1 MKKISLFILSLVFM
15 CMSRTDAIAQ
25 ECGSDE
31 LHEQLMR
38 TSPEYMA
45 EIEALDRFIYQML
58 YQPDQLQD
66 NPLMRVDKCE
76 QGRIYTIPVVVH
88 VIHLGEAVGSG
99 SNISDQRIKD
109 ALKSAADRFLNASP
123 QSVPVEVRFELA
135 KRSPTGE
142 PTSGINRVDGRS
154 VTNYQTG
161 GISWTLGDDGA
172 DAIAIKNLSRWPR
185 DKYYNIWVCHDIA
198 GNIAGYANYPTTWT
212 YEGTVMDYRYMS
224 TSSVTLAHELGHAFN
239 LAHTFDGDNDGA
251 ACPPNADCATQ
262 GDRVCDTPPHKRSEC
277 SASSTCENTAGDPYT
292 NVSRN
297 VMSYCGTRNIFT
309 QGQKD
314 RVKAALFAPTRF
326 SLVESDGLI
335 PVNPQLD
342 LAIIEVVADLG
353 ADCSETAPSVRVVN
367 LGSTP
372 VDSFQIR
379 IKPDDQSG
387 SFFNIYQ
394 TLQPGEEALISL
406 TEANL
411 PPGLYRLLT
420 EVTKVNDKTL
430 DDYSNNDFV
439 CGEFLIAG
447 FSDQKYCHS
456 FENMALPEGSF
467 TSQNGAP
474 NVEIVSQSICS
485 SNGDYVLAFRPWST
499 NSGANLTEQLI
510 LPTFYLESPD
520 GAALIFDRAHGLSSS
535 VAGLTLNVSGSSDCG
550 VTNSLLYSK
559 TGTSLST
566 TSRNSGSNPFEP
578 TGCNE
583 WRTDTIQLDAF
594 SEKDATIKFEFQ
606 RLNSTS
612 GQNIYLDNFCVK
624 YKYLIS
630 AIPSDSAA
638 GSTTGTGVYYEGD
651 AVNLTASPTS
661 GYTFEGWL
669 DGDSLVS
676 SSPNLSLA
684 VEGRRS
690 LVAQFKSINTGIR
703 NLTNSLEATLLPN
716 PARTGTMLVLKS
728 EKSQDIDISI
738 MDISGRLVFEER
750 IFHSGGLMNH
760 SLDVSA
766 FSAGMYFIRLS
777 AGNDITG
784 LKLMV
789 D

>member
-1 MKKISLFILSLVFM
+1 MRKLGIVIITLVQILMNYS
-15 CMSRTDAIAQ
+15 DAFAQ
-25 ECGSDE
+25 DCGSDE
-31 LHEQLMR
+31 LHQQMMR
-38 TSPEYMA
+38 TSPEYKA
-45 EIEALDRFIYQML
+45 EIEALDKFIYQML
-58 YQPDQLQD
+58 YHPDQLQN
-66 NPLMRVDKCE
+66 NPLLRVDKCE

-142 PTSGINRVDGRS
+142 PTTGINRVDGRS

-161 GISWTLGDDGA
+161 GISWTLGDGGA

-185 DKYYNIWVCHDIA
+185 DRYYNIWVCHDIA

-239 LAHTFDGDNDGA
+239 LAHTFDGDSDGA

-262 GDRVCDTPPHKRSEC
+262 GDRVCDTPPHRRSEC
-277 SASSTCENTAGDPYT
+277 SASSTCTDTSGNPYT

-342 LAIIEVVADLG
+342 LAILEVVADLG
-353 ADCSETAPSVRVVN
+353 SDCSETAPSVRVVN

-379 IKPDDQSG
+379 IKPDDQAG

-394 TLQPGEEALISL
+394 TLQPGEEALIVL

-420 EVTKVNDKTL
+420 EVTKVNDKIL

-467 TSQNGAP
+467 ISQNGNP
-474 NVEIVSQSICS
+474 NIEIVSQSSCS
-485 SNGDYVLAFRPWST
+485 SKGDYVMAFRPWAT
-499 NSGANLTEQLI
+499 NSGTNLTEQLI
-510 LPTFYLESPD
+510 LPTFNLNNPD
-520 GAALIFDRAHGLSSS
+520 GAALIFDRAHGLSSGI
-535 VAGLTLNVSGSSDCG
+535 AGLTLNISGSTDCG
-550 VTNSLLYSK
+550 ITNSSMYSK
-559 TGTSLST
+559 SGTALST
-566 TSRNSGSNPFEP
+566 TSRNSGSNPFVP
-578 TGCNE
+578 TGCSE
-583 WRTDTIQLDAF
+583 WKSDTISLDAF
-594 SEKDATIKFEFQ
+594 NGNDATITFQFQ

-624 YKYLIS
+624 YKYLIVAS
-630 AIPSDSAA
+630 PSDTIA
-638 GSTTGTGVYYEGD
+638 GSTTGTGIYYEGD
-651 AVNLTASPTS
+651 IADLTAVPAS
-661 GYTFEGWL
+661 GYTFEGWF
-669 DGDSLVS
+669 DGDTLVS
-676 SSPNLSLA
+676 SNPNYSFA
-684 VEGRRS
+684 VGGRS
-690 LVAQFKSINTGIR
+690 NLTAQFKSINTGIR
-703 NLTNSLEATLLPN
+703 DIISTLEATLLPN
-716 PARTGTMLVLKS
+716 PANTNTILAVKYLKPQ
-728 EKSQDIDISI
+728 ELDISI
-738 MDISGRLVFEER
+738 LDVSGRVVFQER
-750 IFHSGGLMNH
+750 IFHPGGMMNH
-760 SLDVSA
+760 GLDVSA
-766 FSAGMYFIRLS
+766 FSSGMYFIRLS
-777 AGNDITG
+777 AGDNITG